1 MNVDEP
7 TRCCSI
13 LVPLDGSAHAAAAL
27 ERAIEIAKDGHVWL
41 TLLHVIE
48 PPHLPPI
55 GAAYVVGLVT
65 PETDEQAEALLERA
79 AATVPEGIPV
89 ATIVRRGQAAEE
101 ILRRIDAAGHDLVVM
116 GSRGRGP
123 FRSLVLGSVSRA
135 VHQHSPVRVITVHVD
150 QAAARVA

>member
-1 MNVDEP
+1 MSAGD
-7 TRCCSI
+7 TTTYRSI

-27 ERAIEIAKDGHVWL
+27 ERAIALAKDSCTWI
-41 TLLHVIE
+41 TLLHVVE
-48 PPHLPPI
+48 PPQLPPL

-65 PETDEQAEALLERA
+65 PETDEQAEALLESA

-89 ATIVRRGQAAEE
+89 ATIVRHGRAADE
-101 ILRRIDAAGHDLVVM
+101 ILQRIDAAQHDLVVM

-135 VHQHSPVRVITVHVD
+135 VHQHSAVPVITVHVD
-150 QAAARVA
+150 LPARAA